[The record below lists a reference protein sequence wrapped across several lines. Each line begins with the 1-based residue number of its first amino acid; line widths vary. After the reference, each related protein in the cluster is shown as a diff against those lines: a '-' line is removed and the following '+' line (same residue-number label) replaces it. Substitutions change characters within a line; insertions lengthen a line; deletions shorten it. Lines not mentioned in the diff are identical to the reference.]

1 MYMYF
6 KCTEINNP
14 NSLNAN
20 ITTLF
25 LARPFF
31 TLNYDNCNIPQHFC
45 DCPKQGHGFLT
56 LYIVVLLLMFNE
68 LKSDV
73 IGRFIDIG
81 ETVDLYCFN
90 FLFINYT
97 KCFMVLQIYIKY

>member
-14 NSLNAN
+14 NSLNTN
-20 ITTLF
+20 ITNITSLF
-25 LARPFF
+25 LARSFL

-45 DCPKQGHGFLT
+45 DCPEQGHGFPT

-68 LKSDV
+68 LK
-73 IGRFIDIG
+73 
-81 ETVDLYCFN
+81 
-90 FLFINYT
+90 
-97 KCFMVLQIYIKY
+97 